1 MSDYRKSAAALWQL
15 LKMSVLLNVVLFGAL
30 VIKAIFP

>member
-1 MSDYRKSAAALWQL
+1 MSYRKSATALWQL

-30 VIKAIFP
+30 VLKWLTG

>member
-1 MSDYRKSAAALWQL
+1 MNYRNSATALWQL

-30 VIKAIFP
+30 IINAIG